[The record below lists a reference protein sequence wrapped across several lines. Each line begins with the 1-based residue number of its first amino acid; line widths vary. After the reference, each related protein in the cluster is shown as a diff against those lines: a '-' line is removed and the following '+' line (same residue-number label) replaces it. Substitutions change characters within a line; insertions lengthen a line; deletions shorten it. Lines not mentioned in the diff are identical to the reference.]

1 MSVDGTYVAPFVL
14 GDGWLVRFRWI
25 GGTDA
30 SIATNVM
37 QLDVGNAD
45 TYLVHANENTPWFEP
60 LPTVWITPD
69 GDASEEY
76 DWYPDNTLEY
86 GCGGFTLHRTGSL
99 AAPLTIHWT
108 YEDDPFGPTAQPGV
122 DFVNEDTS
130 GEKHY
135 GNTYTQ
141 ITLGQGVSNIEVLI
155 IPLYDEDV
163 EGLEY
168 INVQITTN
176 NGYSIDGSGLQY
188 IYLYD
193 DD

>member
-1 MSVDGTYVAPFVL
+1 MDQV
-14 GDGWLVRFRWI
+14 
-25 GGTDA
+25 
-30 SIATNVM
+30 
-37 QLDVGNAD
+37 
-45 TYLVHANENTPWFEP
+45 
-60 LPTVWITPD
+60 
-69 GDASEEY
+69 
-76 DWYPDNTLEY
+76 
-86 GCGGFTLHRTGSL
+86 
-99 AAPLTIHWT
+99 AAPILILGTKHAHGYT
-108 YEDDPFGPTAQPGV
+108 AFFLPLPFGPTAQPGV

-193 DD
+193 ND